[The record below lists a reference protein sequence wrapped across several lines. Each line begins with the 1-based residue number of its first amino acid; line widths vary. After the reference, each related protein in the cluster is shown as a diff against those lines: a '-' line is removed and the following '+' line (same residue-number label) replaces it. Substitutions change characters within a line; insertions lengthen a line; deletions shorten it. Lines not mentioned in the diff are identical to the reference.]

1 MASKPKQ
8 TAKQYA
14 QQQLGTLDL
23 SYLDKER
30 ENAQNTYNTSNSS
43 LQTNFNNL
51 LQQIENNRAD
61 TRKNFNT
68 GRATVAEQSYNANR
82 TNQADLAS
90 RGVGSSGLKGLGE
103 VGNRIETGRQYSN
116 LANEFYGNMNELQT
130 TEDQGRSQYDIDQ
143 QVIKNTLDQALAGIE
158 TRRGEA
164 QNNYNMALGQLA
176 EQVQGRWDANY
187 NAEEALKQA
196 KRAAAQ
202 AHADAVNAQKQNYS
216 TLGKQY
222 LSNIMND
229 DKTYKTVNDKISA
242 VETTFNVSRAVA
254 KEIVESI
261 NYSKYG
267 IKTPKTGISI
277 IDKPLANLGTKYYN
291 MGSGSLNM
299 DDIYK
304 DLDIYYKK

>member
-116 LANEFYGNMNELQT
+116 LANEFYNNMNELQT

-143 QVIKNTLDQALAGIE
+143 QVIKNTLNQALAGID

-164 QNNYNMALGQLA
+164 QNNYNMTLGQLA
-176 EQVQGRWDANY
+176 EQIQGRWDAND
-187 NAEEALKQA
+187 NAAKALQQA
-196 KRAAAQ
+196 KDAALQAHKDAVAAADDNNRNQAYRDLSTIMSTISDPAAQ
-202 AHADAVNAQKQNYS
+202 AAAIAARFGVLGNEAQLIVGDIN
-216 TLGKQY
+216 GG
-222 LSNIMND
+222 
-229 DKTYKTVNDKISA
+229 TVSMK
-242 VETTFNVSRAVA
+242 
-254 KEIVESI
+254 
-261 NYSKYG
+261 
-267 IKTPKTGISI
+267 
-277 IDKPLANLGTKYYN
+277 
-291 MGSGSLNM
+291 
-299 DDIYK
+299 DIYNRLNIK
-304 DLDIYYKK
+304 